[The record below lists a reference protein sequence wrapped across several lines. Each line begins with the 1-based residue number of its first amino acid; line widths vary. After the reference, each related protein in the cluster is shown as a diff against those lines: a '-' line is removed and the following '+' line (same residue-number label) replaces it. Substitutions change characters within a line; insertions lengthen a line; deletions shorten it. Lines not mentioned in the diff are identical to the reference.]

1 MAFSMAETQTAL
13 VSLLVAG
20 MGPCPVTTVCLP
32 STTTELRSMRSLC
45 NLDPSCTISIM
56 ISSPRR
62 AIEPPLIDHRTR
74 PFFLSFLHL
83 LVDFSLIF
91 VFVSRLAPL
100 FLLWSFRF
108 YFFYFFIL
116 FYYYYFF
123 LLSPFGSGEK
133 YKLKIKQQLRENLL
147 KVLNFNGGAP
157 FSSRGFSSPLDSL

>member
-1 MAFSMAETQTAL
+1 MAETQTAL

-83 LVDFSLIF
+83 LIDFSLIF
-91 VFVSRLAPL
+91 PARAFIPLVVVSFL
-100 FLLWSFRF
+100 FFLFYYFILLL
-108 YFFYFFIL
+108 FYFFIITL
-116 FYYYYFF
+116 WFRRKIQAKNQATVAGESFEGAQF
-123 LLSPFGSGEK
+123 QRWGSLQLSRFQQPVGQPLKKNEEK
-133 YKLKIKQQLRENLL
+133 
-147 KVLNFNGGAP
+147 
-157 FSSRGFSSPLDSL
+157 